1 AAPNQ
6 QAPAAAA
13 TAGATAPPDR
23 SKSNLDEFMQ
33 TMETKRFTG
42 RPITLQLRDADLM
55 DVFRLIGDTSGFNI
69 VIGDDVKGKITLSLN
84 DVPWDQALDM
94 ILHTQHLGAER
105 NHNLLRIATLSS
117 LTQEKQQELAA
128 TLAAQTSAP
137 RVTRVFP
144 ISYANLGDLTTIL
157 TKFGGVAT
165 NSAGQSN
172 IVQSDSRTNSI
183 IVRDTPEN
191 IERMKRLIEL
201 LDTQTPQVLV
211 ESKIIEA
218 TEGFTRS
225 VGGNLGLGFVP
236 SATDGI
242 PIQATTSFA
251 GGNPVDQLIGS
262 PGVFSTGASSA
273 SGGNGGNMGFSFG
286 ISPGIRL
293 NAILNFAEHEE
304 NIKVITTPK
313 TVVLNKQSASI
324 LQSQPVVINVTTTIP
339 GGGSTQTPTTLNAN
353 INLTVTPTVTNEGSV
368 LMDLNVERDVP
379 QAQSVASRNIKTQV
393 LVESGA
399 TLVIGGIY
407 TLQNNKTSDGFPF
420 LHKIPILGWLFGS
433 DSDATS
439 RSELMIFVTPRILNP
454 KEAGLTS

>member
-1 AAPNQ
+1 
-6 QAPAAAA
+6 
-13 TAGATAPPDR
+13 
-23 SKSNLDEFMQ
+23 
-33 TMETKRFTG
+33 
-42 RPITLQLRDADLM
+42 
-55 DVFRLIGDTSGFNI
+55 
-69 VIGDDVKGKITLSLN
+69 
-84 DVPWDQALDM
+84 
-94 ILHTQHLGAER
+94 
-105 NHNLLRIATLSS
+105 
-117 LTQEKQQELAA
+117 
-128 TLAAQTSAP
+128 
-137 RVTRVFP
+137 
-144 ISYANLGDLTTIL
+144 
-157 TKFGGVAT
+157 
-165 NSAGQSN
+165 
-172 IVQSDSRTNSI
+172 
-183 IVRDTPEN
+183 
-191 IERMKRLIEL
+191 
-201 LDTQTPQVLV
+201 
-211 ESKIIEA
+211 
-218 TEGFTRS
+218 
-225 VGGNLGLGFVP
+225 
-236 SATDGI
+236 
-242 PIQATTSFA
+242 
-251 GGNPVDQLIGS
+251 GS